1 MQQQNKRPNKLDIYK
16 EKMNERRE
24 IEKNFMYNPFGRGG
38 NGAPMRDL
46 NGNVITTRKNIA
58 INNNLY
64 DEPQNILRDDYNLQG
79 NIQNNSN
86 LNINEF
92 PSLANT
98 LPQQNPLILTDEISR
113 SNTLRKESS
122 IFPKNKSSN
131 IAFNP
136 NTPTENINEKSKFN
150 SYQNDLLKQ
159 IEEKKLQKEM
169 EKRKAAELDRLDEEK
184 YKQYLQLKKDQ
195 EEQIKNKRSKIFL
208 N

>member
-1 MQQQNKRPNKLDIYK
+1 MQQQNKRPNKIDLYK

-38 NGAPMRDL
+38 NGAPMRDF
-46 NGNVITTRKNIA
+46 NGNVITTRKNNA

-98 LPQQNPLILTDEISR
+98 LPQNNSLILIDEITR
-113 SNTLRKESS
+113 RNTLRKESS
-122 IFPKNKSSN
+122 IFPNNKSSN

-136 NTPTENINEKSKFN
+136 NILNENINEKSKYN

-169 EKRKAAELDRLDEEK
+169 EKRKAAELDRQDEEK
-184 YKQYLQLKKDQ
+184 YKQFLQLKKDQ
-195 EEQIKNKRSKIFL
+195 EEQIKNKKSKIFL